1 MALVLLVVVKRAMEC
16 PSGRRRT
23 QGITK
28 KRQKK
33 MDVWCRESKTYE
45 DPPFDISLDFLC
57 PKLGRVEHVF
67 RIRGSEVM

>member
-1 MALVLLVVVKRAMEC
+1 
-16 PSGRRRT
+16 
-23 QGITK
+23 
-28 KRQKK
+28 